1 MFVSLLPVRLRLG
14 ALVLLGS
21 VLLLAIRGP
30 ALPGTGTEVRP
41 SAWLRAQVSSF
52 PVQGD
57 AQLSDSQVAFN
68 RALAE
73 AEEATPPTL
82 HDFLT
87 TFLEAHARRAGL
99 EMVSTEGRTT
109 RALVKVLRKQL
120 QRAGIEVRLPA
131 KASAPPVTPR
141 HWTRGMISVLLVP
154 LPDRFAVATQAPS
167 LKRALSA
174 VDASVQR
181 IVSSV
186 ARGPLVRVLF
196 AGRRLGP

>member
-1 MFVSLLPVRLRLG
+1 MLVSSLPVRLRLG

-21 VLLLAIRGP
+21 VLLLAVRGP
-30 ALPGTGTEVRP
+30 VLPGTGTEVRP
-41 SAWLRAQVSSF
+41 AAWLRAQVSSF
-52 PVQGD
+52 PAQGN
-57 AQLSDSQVAFN
+57 AQLSASQAAFN

-73 AEEATPPTL
+73 AEEAAPPTL

-120 QRAGIEVRLPA
+120 QRAGLEVRLPT
-131 KASAPPVTPR
+131 KASAPPITPR
-141 HWTRGMISVLLVP
+141 HWARGMISMLLVP
-154 LPDRFAVATQAPS
+154 VPDRFAVATQTPS

-174 VDASVQR
+174 VDASVQH